1 MTSISSFFKS
11 SLLIAMV
18 VALSSCNAACISQS
32 SQDKKDQKKGGGK
45 LNIEYIPSE
54 DPKLAP
60 YEKLLEDSVFFN
72 RLLEVSNKILDLP
85 RSVDVK
91 VADCGTVNAM
101 YSAKHKALIICNEL
115 IASTARS
122 FPRKTYSK
130 EDVDR
135 MTVHTLSFVFFHEFG
150 HALVDQFNLPVLGR
164 EEDAVDDFATLFL
177 LSLGED
183 GKVAISDATS
193 SFLYTEEGDLGDSF
207 ADSHSI
213 NIQRFYGIG
222 CLAYGSDPVYF
233 KEITD
238 DMKALKERR
247 CDVEYKKKLSSWEKL
262 IQPYMKSRES

>member
-1 MTSISSFFKS
+1 
-11 SLLIAMV
+11 MV
-18 VALSSCNAACISQS
+18 VTLSSCNAACISQS
-32 SQDKKDQKKGGGK
+32 GQDQKDQAKGNGK

-60 YEKLLEDSVFFN
+60 YEKLLKDSVFFN

-115 IASTARS
+115 IATTARS

-177 LSLGED
+177 LSLGEN
-183 GKVAISDATS
+183 GKVAINDATK
-193 SFLYTEEGDLGDSF
+193 SFLYTEDNDPEGSSF

-213 NIQRFYGIG
+213 DIQRFYGIG

-233 KEITD
+233 KDITD
-238 DMKALKERR
+238 DIKALKERR

-262 IQPYMKSRES
+262 IQPYLKSSTES

>member
-1 MTSISSFFKS
+1 M
-11 SLLIAMV
+11 A
-18 VALSSCNAACISQS
+18 VALSSCNPTCLSQS
-32 SQDKKDQKKGGGK
+32 SQDEKDQNKGNGK

-54 DPKLAP
+54 NPKLAP
-60 YEKLLEDSVFFN
+60 YEKLLQDSVFFN

-130 EDVDR
+130 EEVDR

-164 EEDAVDDFATLFL
+164 EEDAVDDFATIFL
-177 LSLGED
+177 LSLGEN
-183 GKVAISDATS
+183 GKVAINDAS
-193 SFLYTEEGDLGDSF
+193 KSFLYTAEVDEDSF
-207 ADSHSI
+207 SDSHSI
-213 NIQRFYGIG
+213 DIQRFYGIS

-233 KEITD
+233 KDITD
-238 DMKALKERR
+238 DMKALKARR
-247 CDVEYKKKLSSWEKL
+247 CDVEYKKKLRSWEKL
-262 IQPYMKSRES
+262 IQPYMSSRKS

>member
-1 MTSISSFFKS
+1 
-11 SLLIAMV
+11 MV
-18 VALSSCNAACISQS
+18 VTLSSCNAACLSQS
-32 SQDKKDQKKGGGK
+32 SQDEKDQNKGGGK
-45 LNIEYIPSE
+45 LNIEYIPSK

-85 RSVDVK
+85 RSVDVR
-91 VADCGTVNAM
+91 VTDCGTVNAM

-183 GKVAISDATS
+183 GKVAIDDATS
-193 SFLYTEEGDLGDSF
+193 SFLYTEEGDLEDSF
-207 ADSHSI
+207 SDSHSI

-233 KEITD
+233 KDITD

-247 CDVEYKKKLSSWEKL
+247 CDIEYKKKLSSWEKL
-262 IQPYMKSRES
+262 IQPYLKSTES